1 MPEYTNW
8 APGEPNTVG
17 PSYAYLNLHDGLW
30 YDEIATATG
39 HGTCEIRTASLI
51 KIRGIIEDSMGLF
64 FEKNTT
70 FFVFRVKILYK
81 QKTREEIYLALRPHS
96 PLFPWPILKNS
107 KPRKKGV
114 VQGTF
119 HLLFMFI

>member
-81 QKTREEIYLALRPHS
+81 QKQEKKSTLRCALT
-96 PLFPWPILKNS
+96 PLFSHGPLGKTQNHA
-107 KPRKKGV
+107 KKA
-114 VQGTF
+114 
-119 HLLFMFI
+119 